1 VIARLWK
8 TGIAPGR
15 AEAYEAF
22 ARDVSLPMFHAQ
34 PGFLG
39 VVMGRDVD
47 RDPDPGTNRAWVLT
61 LWQDQAAVD
70 ALAASPT
77 YQATVAAILA
87 AGLLAG
93 EQTTEVSAVHL
104 LDISPPPGPPPK

>member
-15 AEAYEAF
+15 GDAYEAF
-22 ARDVSLPMFHAQ
+22 AHGVSLPMFHAQ

-39 VVMGRDVD
+39 VVMGRDAD
-47 RDPDPGTNRAWVLT
+47 SNTNRAWVLT

-87 AGLLAG
+87 ANLLAG

-104 LDISPPPGPPPK
+104 LDISPPLEPPPK

>member
-8 TGIAPGR
+8 TGIAAGR
-15 AEAYEAF
+15 GAAYEAF

-39 VVMGRDVD
+39 VVMGRDGASD
-47 RDPDPGTNRAWVLT
+47 GERAWVLT

-70 ALAASPT
+70 ALASSPT